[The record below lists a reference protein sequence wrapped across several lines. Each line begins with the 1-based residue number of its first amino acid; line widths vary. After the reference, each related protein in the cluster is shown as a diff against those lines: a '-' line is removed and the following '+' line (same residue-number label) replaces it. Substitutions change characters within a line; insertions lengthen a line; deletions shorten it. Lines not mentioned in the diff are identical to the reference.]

1 MTIYAVMKTGGKEY
15 RVAPGD
21 VVRVE
26 KLAAAPG
33 ATVEIREVSSI
44 ETGQGVT
51 VGSPTV
57 VDARV
62 IAEVIEE
69 GHGEKILIFKKK
81 RRNHYQMMSGDLQSY
96 TALRI
101 REIAVGENVYAAAAP
116 RRDVA
121 AAATPPPPRISKPER
136 KVAEPQAKK
145 PPKPPM
151 PTAPPPPA
159 PIELVPAVAAQAD
172 APLSPRVA
180 SEELV
185 GTQPQAPKPSRDAVR
200 PVQAVESPP
209 SAPSSTEAP
218 PARFA
223 PPPRLET
230 AAPAP
235 AFAERGARK
244 RSHGIA
250 ALVAGLLVI
259 TAGLLVWGSWQPGA
273 PGEATVEVATVAAPP
288 QAAQPSVPP
297 PAAKAPPRKE
307 LAVKKTAAA
316 SAPSAPVQ
324 PPE

>member
-1 MTIYAVMKTGGKEY
+1 MTIYAVIKSGSKEY
-15 RVAPGD
+15 RVAQGD

-33 ATVEIREVSSI
+33 DTVEIREVSSI
-44 ETGQGVT
+44 ETAQGVT

-81 RRNHYQMMSGDLQSY
+81 RRDHYQMMTGDLQSY

-101 REIAVGENVYAAAAP
+101 REIAVGESVYAAAAP

-121 AAATPPPPRISKPER
+121 AATTPPPPPAPSRISKPER
-136 KVAEPQAKK
+136 KVVVPHAKK
-145 PPKPPM
+145 PPQAAMPP
-151 PTAPPPPA
+151 TPPSPA
-159 PIELVPAVAAQAD
+159 PIEILPPVAAQVD
-172 APLSPRVA
+172 APVSPEIPSARVIPLPRV
-180 SEELV
+180 
-185 GTQPQAPKPSRDAVR
+185 
-200 PVQAVESPP
+200 
-209 SAPSSTEAP
+209 
-218 PARFA
+218 
-223 PPPRLET
+223 ET

-235 AFAERGARK
+235 AFAEREGPK
-244 RSHGIA
+244 RRHAIT
-250 ALVAGLLVI
+250 ALVAGLVVI
-259 TAGLLVWGSWQPGA
+259 AAGLLLWSGGEPRA
-273 PGEATVEVATVAAPP
+273 PGQAAVEVVTVAAPA
-288 QAAQPSVPP
+288 QAAQPSAPP

-316 SAPSAPVQ
+316 GAPSAPVQ

>member
-1 MTIYAVMKTGGKEY
+1 MTIYAVIKTGGKEY
-15 RVAPGD
+15 RVATGD
-21 VVRVE
+21 VVRVA

-81 RRNHYQMMSGDLQSY
+81 RRAHYQMMTGDLQSY

-259 TAGLLVWGSWQPGA
+259 TAGLLVWGSRQPRA

-288 QAAQPSVPP
+288 QAAQPSVLP

>member
-15 RVAPGD
+15 RVAQGD

-33 ATVEIREVSSI
+33 AIVEIREVSSI

-51 VGSPTV
+51 VGAPTV

-69 GHGEKILIFKKK
+69 GDGEKILIFKKK
-81 RRNHYQMMSGDLQSY
+81 RRNHYQMMTGDLQSY

-101 REIAVGENVYAAAAP
+101 REIAVGQNVYAAAAP

-136 KVAEPQAKK
+136 KVAQPQAKK

-159 PIELVPAVAAQAD
+159 PIELVPAMAAQAD

-185 GTQPQAPKPSRDAVR
+185 GTQPQALEPSRDAVH
-200 PVQAVESPP
+200 PVQPVESPP
-209 SAPSSTEAP
+209 SAPSSSETT

-223 PPPRLET
+223 PPRRVEI

-244 RSHGIA
+244 RRHGIA

-259 TAGLLVWGSWQPGA
+259 TAGLVVWGSREPRA
-273 PGEATVEVATVAAPP
+273 PAEVAVEVVTVAAPA